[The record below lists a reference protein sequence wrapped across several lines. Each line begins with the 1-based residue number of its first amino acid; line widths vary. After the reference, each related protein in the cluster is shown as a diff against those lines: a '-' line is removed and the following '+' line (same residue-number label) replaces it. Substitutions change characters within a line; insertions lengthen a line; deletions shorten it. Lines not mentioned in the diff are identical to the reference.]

1 MCVQVH
7 QTLVNIQQ
15 GGGGGPVLQQTQQ
28 QFWLLQS
35 QLLGLKVNS
44 CGPVISGR
52 AHTNFDMIV
61 VNGIES
67 QDNFLGGLQ
76 QTLIVTLQRI
86 H

>member
-44 CGPVISGR
+44 CSPVISGR
-52 AHTNFDMIV
+52 AHTIFDVIGV
-61 VNGIES
+61 TGLTLLS
-67 QDNFLGGLQ
+67 QFQLLSE
-76 QTLIVTLQRI
+76 
-86 H
+86 